1 MNQPAT
7 ADEKNEFLTS
17 MGHELC
23 NPLTNIIAHAETL
36 LEGVFGPLENAQKT
50 ALRSVQDSARHMIHL
65 VADVIDLGKIEAG
78 GSPLTPTACRMSEK
92 CERSAEQV
100 ADLALARSI
109 QIVCEVHP
117 QNLCVLADSRRM
129 QQMITELLAAAVFTI
144 PTGGQVRLR
153 VAPDKDGL
161 HLQVHSSSGHQTPAA
176 DHPPAEVVD
185 AMHSPLLN
193 RLKKLKPI
201 GMALLQQLVQLQ
213 GGSFTVQET
222 GEHAISM
229 SIHLPLDILLV
240 EESKQEANPPSSPQ
254 VAETPPSATSHAPTI
269 LIADDQPLLVAVTRN
284 YLESLGFQVVTAR
297 DGREAVELAFSLKP
311 DLILMDVR
319 MPVVDGLT
327 AIRQIRASHDPAIR
341 GIAIITLSGMTG
353 ASEQEKC
360 LSAGATAHLN
370 KPFGIRDLDR
380 IIASFIQAPQTLPS
394 HLGVG

>member
-1 MNQPAT
+1 
-7 ADEKNEFLTS
+7 
-17 MGHELC
+17 
-23 NPLTNIIAHAETL
+23 
-36 LEGVFGPLENAQKT
+36 
-50 ALRSVQDSARHMIHL
+50 
-65 VADVIDLGKIEAG
+65 
-78 GSPLTPTACRMSEK
+78 
-92 CERSAEQV
+92 
-100 ADLALARSI
+100 
-109 QIVCEVHP
+109 
-117 QNLCVLADSRRM
+117 
-129 QQMITELLAAAVFTI
+129 
-144 PTGGQVRLR
+144 
-153 VAPDKDGL
+153 
-161 HLQVHSSSGHQTPAA
+161 
-176 DHPPAEVVD
+176 
-185 AMHSPLLN
+185 
-193 RLKKLKPI
+193 
-201 GMALLQQLVQLQ
+201 MALLQQLVQLQ

-229 SIHLPLDILLV
+229 SFHLPLDILLV

-254 VAETPPSATSHAPTI
+254 VAETPSSASSHAPTI
-269 LIADDQPLLVAVTRN
+269 LIADDQTLLVAVTRN
-284 YLESLGFQVVTAR
+284 YLESLGFQVITAR

-327 AIRQIRASHDPAIR
+327 AIRQIRASHDPAIC